1 MRPALLLLLLL
12 TAGCGESPDGDRKA
26 AVENIARTLQ
36 NEVASQV
43 EIPDHVERNIVTG
56 ESSWESS
63 LRETSVT
70 SSNGFTTRQF
80 ELKVR
85 NRASSPQKFGAV
97 IRVYDRNR
105 NELRTR
111 TVREFI
117 LPPYAE

>member
-1 MRPALLLLLLL
+1 
-12 TAGCGESPDGDRKA
+12 
-26 AVENIARTLQ
+26 
-36 NEVASQV
+36 
-43 EIPDHVERNIVTG
+43 
-56 ESSWESS
+56 
-63 LRETSVT
+63 
-70 SSNGFTTRQF
+70 RQF

-117 LPPYAE
+117 LPPYAETRIEESLSMPDRLSAQITDSTADVELIPWEQE